1 MNDTRYC
8 PVSVHTPLARYQ
20 EEVAGTYSRAAQR
33 ERGEISYC
41 GALDSLANKLE
52 VGAANDAVSALFMI
66 VVNEFPIY
74 LPR

>member
-1 MNDTRYC
+1 M
-8 PVSVHTPLARYQ
+8 SSA
-20 EEVAGTYSRAAQR
+20 